1 MNAVEK
7 VGSDVAEITK
17 TKGADE
23 LLGRGDAR
31 PITYS
36 EVATDQQKKITD
48 FGANAYIVFSTR
60 KVLHTARHR
69 GNKTQEHK
77 SVAQNVFTPFFYK
90 NQVYF

>member
-1 MNAVEK
+1 MLLRRFLILNTGELLIAKNGTWKDLNVMNAVEK

-36 EVATDQQKKITD
+36 EVATDQ
-48 FGANAYIVFSTR
+48 
-60 KVLHTARHR
+60 
-69 GNKTQEHK
+69 
-77 SVAQNVFTPFFYK
+77 
-90 NQVYF
+90 

>member
-17 TKGADE
+17 TKGADA

-36 EVATDQQKKITD
+36 EVATDQ
-48 FGANAYIVFSTR
+48 
-60 KVLHTARHR
+60 
-69 GNKTQEHK
+69 
-77 SVAQNVFTPFFYK
+77 
-90 NQVYF
+90 